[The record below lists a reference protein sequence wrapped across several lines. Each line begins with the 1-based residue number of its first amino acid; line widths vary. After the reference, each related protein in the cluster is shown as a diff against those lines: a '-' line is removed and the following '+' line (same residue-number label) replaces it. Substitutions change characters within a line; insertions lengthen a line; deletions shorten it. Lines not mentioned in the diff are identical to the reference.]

1 MVIFS
6 ECHRESMPV
15 VLQFK
20 TTNTVDEIADRK
32 IYNGTLLCHAP
43 S

>member
-1 MVIFS
+1 
-6 ECHRESMPV
+6 MPV

-32 IYNGTLLCHAP
+32 IYNGTFALLRSKLAE
-43 S
+43 